1 MLINHLVLN
10 FVQKK
15 KFIVL
20 IYVLILGSAIPIKS
34 ISIPRF
40 YSKLF
45 NSIKK
50 GLYSQSVRK
59 CVILIIILWAVVV
72 GLGFAKNKIESV
84 LIPDYLSYIRRLM
97 FDNTISFYSENYKDI
112 PSGEYIT
119 RCMDLS
125 RNLRD
130 IALYIC
136 NYGVPFL
143 IISICTCGYYMTVL
157 PKVGLVVLIGIIAIT
172 ITTYIYSSKSI
183 QYSAKREAYYLNMNE
198 KLNDSLT
205 NLMNIYINNQDDQ
218 EVTKNQGIENRH
230 TQLTIEQNHT
240 TDTLILILSIIAICI
255 MAGVLIV
262 SYKELVR
269 KKTTQLVFTSI
280 VLVLSWY
287 MSHLMEYSNTVPH
300 ILNKFG
306 IIQNSKDF
314 LEKLLGH
321 SKTRSEESQMTDS
334 GVFMEKIDFRYPSS
348 ETNMYHN
355 FDMKIQ
361 PMEKVAII
369 GRSGSGKSTLAKLI
383 AGIYRPRKGKIIIG
397 NIDTR
402 LVSTSYI
409 RKYVNYINQKTG
421 LFNDSIIQNMKYGNN
436 SSDSHIISL
445 LKEYQ
450 LLEIFNKIEKGVYG
464 RTGIN
469 GGNLSLGMQKV
480 TMLIRGLLK
489 PCRIMILDEP
499 LAALDVKT
507 REKVIKLIQGVGKN
521 KTVIIITHDKEIIP
535 YMQRVIN
542 LDEAKLKKNPV
553 HRNSES

>member
-1 MLINHLVLN
+1 MLLNHLVYN
-10 FVQKK
+10 FVQKQK
-15 KFIVL
+15 PIILVYL
-20 IYVLILGSAIPIKS
+20 LILGSSIPIKS
-34 ISIPRF
+34 ITIPRF

-45 NSIKK
+45 DSIRK
-50 GLYSQSVRK
+50 GVYSKSVRQI
-59 CVILIIILWAVVV
+59 VLLIIGLWVTVVV
-72 GLGFAKNKIESV
+72 LGFAKNKIESSLV
-84 LIPDYLSYIRRLM
+84 PDYLSYIRRLM

-136 NYGVPFL
+136 NYGIPFV
-143 IISICTCGYYMTVL
+143 IISVCICGYYTSVL
-157 PKVGLVVLIGIIAIT
+157 PKIGGLTFVGILAISV
-172 ITTYIYSSKSI
+172 ITYIYSAKSI
-183 QYSAKREAYYLNMNE
+183 QCSAKREAYYLNMNE

-205 NLMNIYINNQDDQ
+205 NLINIYINNQDEQ
-218 EVTKNQGIENRH
+218 EIHKNQKIENRH
-230 TQLTIEQNHT
+230 TQLSIEQNHT
-240 TDTLILILSIIAICI
+240 TDTLILLLSIISICI

-262 SYKELVR
+262 SYNELGKGKITPV
-269 KKTTQLVFTSI
+269 VFTSI
-280 VLVLSWY
+280 ILVLSWY
-287 MSHLMEYSNTVPH
+287 MSYLMEYSNTVPH

-306 IIQNSKDF
+306 IVHNSEGF

-321 SKTRSEESQMTDS
+321 SKVLSEESQMLTN
-334 GVFMEKIDFRYPSS
+334 GVEMNEIDFRYPSS
-348 ETNMYHN
+348 EKKMYQN
-355 FDMKIQ
+355 FNIKIQ

-383 AGIYRPRKGKIIIG
+383 AGIYKPERGRIIIG
-397 NIDTR
+397 NVDTQ

-436 SSDSHIISL
+436 ATNEKIISL
-445 LKEYQ
+445 LEEYQ

-464 RTGIN
+464 RAGIN

-480 TMLIRGLLK
+480 AMIVRGLLK
-489 PCRIMILDEP
+489 PCRVMILDEP
-499 LAALDVKT
+499 LAALDAKT
-507 REKVIKLIQGVGKN
+507 REKVIKLIQGVGKD

-542 LDEAKLKKNPV
+542 LDEEKLKKNPGI
-553 HRNSES
+553 RSFES